1 MTVYGLWQLA
11 NGAGA
16 IHDCQKLAA
25 QLHQLTASDA
35 DEELRLQAHHSGW
48 ATCLFA
54 GEPAAAFAHSEAGRL
69 LYDPERHR
77 HHRHIYGGHDPGLC
91 SHYLGAQALWT
102 LGIPIVL
109 WRFAQKLRRWVNG
122 SLIRS
127 VGDYRSNTMPC
138 FVWTAA
144 SPN

>member
-1 MTVYGLWQLA
+1 VATNSPGKPIEIAQWLRDLGLEQYTGAFVDNAIDAPASRRRRLRTPKRDVFSTIRSGTVIIA
-11 NGAGA
+11 TS
-16 IHDCQKLAA
+16 
-25 QLHQLTASDA
+25 TAVTIRA
-35 DEELRLQAHHSGW
+35 YVRIIWEHKH
-48 ATCLFA
+48 F
-54 GEPAAAFAHSEAGRL
+54 GRL
-69 LYDPERHR
+69 
-77 HHRHIYGGHDPGLC
+77 
-91 SHYLGAQALWT
+91 A
-102 LGIPIVL
+102 IPIVL